1 VQKETIETLIGADMP
16 DPAMKVK
23 DYASANGLDIETLKP
38 ALQVEVD
45 KVKP

>member
-23 DYASANGLDIETLKP
+23 DYANGLDIETLKP
-38 ALQVEVD
+38 A
-45 KVKP
+45 